1 MYFVNLFQSYHD
13 SQDAV
18 LVTKSYNGDLA
29 EADQSHHEEAV
40 EVESSVAKSV
50 AQGVSCEVLS
60 TYAEGAA
67 TTDTSTVNN
76 TTGAAE
82 VKHNLT

>member
-1 MYFVNLFQSYHD
+1 
-13 SQDAV
+13 

-40 EVESSVAKSV
+40 GGIPELEVESSVAMSV

-60 TYAEGAA
+60 THAEGAA